1 MALRLPARE
10 IKIPAINTYNC
21 AAYIV
26 HGYLVTILT
35 YSYRIMQIELCNLLV
50 YNELWLKTD

>member
-1 MALRLPARE
+1 MGLRLPVRK
-10 IKIPAINTYNC
+10 IIIPAINTFNYT
-21 AAYIV
+21 AYIV

-50 YNELWLKTD
+50 YNELWL